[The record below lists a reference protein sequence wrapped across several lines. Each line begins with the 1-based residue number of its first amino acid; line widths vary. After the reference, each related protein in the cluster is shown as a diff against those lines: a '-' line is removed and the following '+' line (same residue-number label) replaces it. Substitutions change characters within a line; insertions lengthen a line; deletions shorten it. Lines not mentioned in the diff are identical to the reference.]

1 MKMQVLTVAAMVAG
15 MLGTSV
21 ADACD
26 PPVRVLRRSYAV
38 VRPTCVVVKP
48 TCVVVKP
55 ACEEFIELQTLI
67 RLQQP
72 VHVRVVTCC
81 DELAA
86 AKAALAAAVSARDAA
101 AAAETAALERVEAT
115 ASLLRTMGSCIE
127 INGCVYDKED
137 VAGAVELLISR
148 YHTAEAAVAAAGEL
162 VDLRTVQLTH
172 VEAKVAKWQQK
183 EHELLAQVTS
193 LRIAREV
200 GDVSAKKAAAAKL
213 AGELNGMLSHTP
225 TQRTDVVESTTVTTI
240 VTTPD
245 AATATNPDQV
255 LQDVDQLL
263 QERSGN

>member
-26 PPVRVLRRSYAV
+26 PPVRVTRRSCTI
-38 VRPTCVVVKP
+38 VRPACVVAR
-48 TCVVVKP
+48 P
-55 ACEEFIELQTLI
+55 ACEEFIELHTLI

-86 AKAALAAAVSARDAA
+86 ANAALVAAISARDAA

-137 VAGAVELLISR
+137 IAGAVELLISR
-148 YHTAEAAVAAAGEL
+148 YHTAKAAVAAAGEL

-172 VEAKVAKWQQK
+172 VEAKVAKWQSGSK
-183 EHELLAQVTS
+183 RNTNSWLKSPVCGLLVKS
-193 LRIAREV
+193 VMCR
-200 GDVSAKKAAAAKL
+200 
-213 AGELNGMLSHTP
+213 
-225 TQRTDVVESTTVTTI
+225 QRR
-240 VTTPD
+240 P
-245 AATATNPDQV
+245 P
-255 LQDVDQLL
+255 LQ
-263 QERSGN
+263 S